1 MVYGGWGSGGVRVCR
16 CGQVCVSDGC
26 VSLVTSDVRYS
37 FAELR
42 DRAECI
48 RLADVTKRIYFQ
60 GVFVCTCMSE
70 KRTLYPYPYLFS
82 LQHNH

>member
-1 MVYGGWGSGGVRVCR
+1 MWATVCVRVME
-16 CGQVCVSDGC
+16 VNPW
-26 VSLVTSDVRYS
+26 VTSDVTYS

-70 KRTLYPYPYLFS
+70 TLYPIPIPLQFTAQPLEMGIS
-82 LQHNH
+82 LKAYQ